1 MFADKFKVETSYTFD
16 DVLIEPAESW
26 VEPNTVD
33 VKSVFTKNIPLIT
46 PLVSAAMDTVTEAE
60 MAIAMARAGGIGVL
74 HRNCSAEQEIEF
86 VRQVKSA
93 DNVIEPD
100 VRYVSPDTT
109 ISFVANLMERY
120 SIGGVPVV
128 GAKGKLV
135 GIVSRRDVRG
145 VINKMG
151 AEPVEAIMT
160 KRPIAVREDITADE
174 AINVMYTKKVERLPV
189 VDDKKKLV
197 GIITMQDLLEKQ
209 QFPQANRDKNGKL
222 RVAASVSPFDLR
234 RAEMLADAGADAIIV
249 DCAHG
254 HNMNV
259 VNGAKVMKETLSCDV
274 VVGNI
279 ATAKAAEV
287 LADFAD
293 GIKVGIGPGSICT
306 TRIVAGVGVPQISAI
321 ANVADVATPC
331 GVPVI
336 ADGGIKYSGDVAKAF
351 VAGASSVMMGS
362 MFAGTDE
369 APGKTIIVKGRRYK
383 QYRGMGSLGVMTSGN
398 SSDRYFQKKGIG
410 ANKYVPEGVEGA
422 TPYIGSVTDVIY
434 QTIGGLK
441 SAMGYAGCGD
451 IPTMRTNARFVKI
464 TAAGLKESHPHD
476 IVITDEAP
484 NYRANL

>member
-74 HRNCSAEQEIEF
+74 HRNCSPEQEVEF

-128 GAKGKLV
+128 GSKGKLV

-209 QFPQANRDKNGKL
+209 QYPQANRDK
-222 RVAASVSPFDLR
+222 
-234 RAEMLADAGADAIIV
+234 
-249 DCAHG
+249 
-254 HNMNV
+254 
-259 VNGAKVMKETLSCDV
+259 
-274 VVGNI
+274 
-279 ATAKAAEV
+279 
-287 LADFAD
+287 
-293 GIKVGIGPGSICT
+293 
-306 TRIVAGVGVPQISAI
+306 
-321 ANVADVATPC
+321 
-331 GVPVI
+331 
-336 ADGGIKYSGDVAKAF
+336 
-351 VAGASSVMMGS
+351 
-362 MFAGTDE
+362 
-369 APGKTIIVKGRRYK
+369 
-383 QYRGMGSLGVMTSGN
+383 
-398 SSDRYFQKKGIG
+398 
-410 ANKYVPEGVEGA
+410 
-422 TPYIGSVTDVIY
+422 
-434 QTIGGLK
+434 
-441 SAMGYAGCGD
+441 
-451 IPTMRTNARFVKI
+451 
-464 TAAGLKESHPHD
+464 
-476 IVITDEAP
+476 
-484 NYRANL
+484 